1 MQRDHKSTCKVQRM
15 NSSSYTMESYS
26 SIKTSEIMPF
36 SMTWNDLEIAILSE
50 VKSDRKTNIM

>member
-15 NSSSYTMESYS
+15 NSSAYTMESYS